1 MDELKKPS
9 MVSAILLTLA
19 ALLDLM
25 ASFLMAANNTK
36 SELLM
41 TFVLCEIVLIACAI
55 AAWIKYFKR
64 YVNFAIEQKLRE
76 INKKSED

>member
-25 ASFLMAANNTK
+25 ASFLMAASNTK

-41 TFVLCEIVLIACAI
+41 TFVLCEIILIACAI
-55 AAWIKYFKR
+55 AAWIMYFKA
-64 YVNFAIEQKLRE
+64 YVNFAIEQNLRE